1 MPMSL
6 EQEHVVRDLNSRL
19 SRLLVQGINSH
30 PDERIADVVSQI
42 QGALKAQEG
51 IDPRRDLRAWSQPL
65 REVLASLAKD
75 L

>member
-1 MPMSL
+1 MPMSR

-30 PDERIADVVSQI
+30 PDERIAHVVSQI
-42 QGALKAQEG
+42 QRALKAQDG
-51 IDPRRDLRAWSQPL
+51 IDARRDLRTWSQPL
-65 REVLASLAKD
+65 REVLVSLAED